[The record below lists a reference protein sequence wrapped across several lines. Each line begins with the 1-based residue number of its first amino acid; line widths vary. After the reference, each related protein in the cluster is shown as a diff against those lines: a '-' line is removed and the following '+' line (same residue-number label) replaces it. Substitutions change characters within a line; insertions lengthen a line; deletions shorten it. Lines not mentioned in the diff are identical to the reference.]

1 MIKLESVSKSFGQK
15 TILKDLTL
23 DVQKSEIFSLLGPN
37 GCGKTTTLNVTSGLS
52 NPDTGKIYIDDTL
65 VYGALGNKMVCLT
78 PCERKIGY
86 VFQTAALFPHM
97 KVKDNVAYGLKAK
110 RLSKQE
116 IAEKTRSLLQFVGMG
131 EYAEHF
137 PHQISGGQ
145 KQLVALARSVAT
157 DPEVLLLDEPLS
169 AVDVKMRETLRFE
182 FKSLL
187 RKLNITAVYVTHDL
201 TEALVMSSR
210 VAVMGNGRIEQVGN
224 RDDILGKPNSRY
236 VAEFLG
242 LNVFTAKAVQK
253 PKGKTDLDINGV
265 VLMAPNLEV
274 PDGEPVLVT
283 IKPEDVILSSQ
294 SSLKEPKS
302 ICCRCNF
309 LKGTIVEITL
319 MRSIARVTVD
329 VGFQIRSKLTLSS
342 LGDLGLIEGDTVC
355 VKFKIDALNVSTK
368 NTP

>member
-1 MIKLESVSKSFGQK
+1 MIKLESVTKSFGQK

-23 DVQKSEIFSLLGPN
+23 EIQKSEIFSLLGPN

-52 NPDTGKIYIDDTL
+52 NPDAGRIFIDDTL
-65 VYGALGNKMVCLT
+65 VYGASGSKAVCLS

-110 RLSKQE
+110 RLAKQE
-116 IAEKTRSLLQFVGMG
+116 ITAQTHSLLAFVGML

-169 AVDVKMRETLRFE
+169 AVDVKMREMLRLE

-201 TEALVMSSR
+201 TEALVMSNR
-210 VAVMGNGRIEQVGN
+210 VAVMGNGRIEQVGS
-224 RDDILGKPNSRY
+224 RDEILGKPNSRY

-242 LNVFTAKAVQK
+242 LNVFTAKAIQK
-253 PKGKTDLDINGV
+253 PSGKTDLDINGV
-265 VLMAPNLEV
+265 VLMGPNLAV
-274 PDGEPVLVT
+274 PDGESVLVT
-283 IKPEDVILSSQ
+283 LKPEDVILSPQ
-294 SSLKEPKS
+294 SSLNEPKAG
-302 ICCRCNF
+302 CCRCNF
-309 LKGTIVEITL
+309 LAGTIVEITL
-319 MRSIARVTVD
+319 MRSIARITVD
-329 VGFQIRSKLTLSS
+329 VGFHIRSKLTLSS
-342 LGDLGLIEGDTVC
+342 LGDLGLIEGEPVC
-355 VKFKIDALNVSTK
+355 VKFKIDALNVSSK
-368 NTP
+368 N